1 MNNMLPKGELSDIR
15 LPPAESGITKFSTTK
30 GLLYHDACGLLSVAK
45 LHSRDQNTKPLETS
59 NVPKTPETVAADR
72 PTPTLMYDALLNLEQ
87 SSLLNKNAIVFIWW
101 PRSSMWTKERLCWR
115 SLRAL
120 ASYLG
125 P

>member
-72 PTPTLMYDALLNLEQ
+72 PTPTFMLGSIYRCPVAQ
-87 SSLLNKNAIVFIWW
+87 RKC
-101 PRSSMWTKERLCWR
+101 SM
-115 SLRAL
+115 LRVR
-120 ASYLG
+120 G
-125 P
+125 RK

>member
-1 MNNMLPKGELSDIR
+1 MNKMMKALDTHRQGYSDWRKGAKRGAKGELSDIR

-72 PTPTLMYDALLNLEQ
+72 PTPTFMLGSIYRCPVAQ
-87 SSLLNKNAIVFIWW
+87 RKC
-101 PRSSMWTKERLCWR
+101 SM
-115 SLRAL
+115 LRVR
-120 ASYLG
+120 G
-125 P
+125 RK